1 MTMENGDDD
10 GAAGTD
16 EKPDT
21 MTSNSRI
28 KSREVYTSQQNQ
40 IALMDK
46 LELTFEKD
54 LMQDMYE
61 TVANQFRI
69 EIGQEREREGVLQ
82 D

>member
-1 MTMENGDDD
+1 
-10 GAAGTD
+10 
-16 EKPDT
+16 
-21 MTSNSRI
+21 
-28 KSREVYTSQQNQ
+28 
-40 IALMDK
+40 MDK